1 MSQQPNLELKEKAK
15 QYVKEKRWDYLL
27 VNAYLE
33 TKHFIYWSRRHDF
46 EEKWNIGLTNISSE
60 IRTLECGYKKNE
72 NNEFLVA
79 NFNNIKFKIGGLRD
93 TTYMPDG
100 DAYTT
105 LSIVLLI
112 DEKVV
117 LSARYSEDADDP
129 LRARDYGI
137 VSVEEL
143 HSIPE
148 ISELLE
154 GIARAVDEKNE
165 RDELK
170 RKKEE
175 DNSYDGKFTFDF
187 DEIKQKESVTE
198 KLESAE
204 ILLKNAN
211 DPENQDNPRV
221 RFLNKNFIAILTIII
236 FIFIAIFG

>member
-1 MSQQPNLELKEKAK
+1 MSEQHNLELKEKAK
-15 QYVKEKRWDYLL
+15 KYVKEKRWDYLL

-33 TKHFIYWSRRHDF
+33 TKHFTSWSRRHDF

-79 NFNNIKFKIGGLRD
+79 NLNNIKFKIGGLRD

-117 LSARYSEDADDP
+117 LSFRYSVDADDP
-129 LRARDYGI
+129 FSARDYGI

-143 HSIPE
+143 HSAPE

-154 GIARAVDEKNE
+154 GIEKAVDEKND

-170 RKKEE
+170 RKQEE
-175 DNSYDGKFTFDF
+175 NNSYEGKFTFDL

-198 KLESAE
+198 ESEREE
-204 ILLKNAN
+204 ILSRNAN
-211 DPENQDNPRV
+211 DPNNQDNPNA
-221 RFLNKNFIAILTIII
+221 RFFKDNFIVISVILL
-236 FIFIAIFG
+236 FMLVAIFG